1 MNIKTIVDRMYGT
14 NSYIVCDEQNGV
26 CAVIDPAAPN
36 IAAKV
41 RETGLVP
48 KFVLLTH
55 GHFDHISGLDAF
67 LAEYN
72 VPVYIHENDAEM
84 LSDGYKN
91 ASAIFLGAYFVT
103 SVKPMLLMDGDELPL
118 GSLRFTVVHTPGH
131 TRGGVCY
138 FLGDAVFTGDTVFA
152 FDRGRTDLYGGDEQ
166 TIVKTI
172 ENLKP
177 ALSGKTIYPGH
188 GQSHQLNS

>member
-1 MNIKTIVDRMYGT
+1 MKIKTIVDRMYGT
-14 NSYIVCDEQNGV
+14 NCYIVCDEQNGV

-36 IAAKV
+36 VAEKV

-72 VPVYIHENDAEM
+72 VPVYIHTDDAEM
-84 LSDGYKN
+84 LTDGYKN
-91 ASAIFLGAYFVT
+91 ASAVFMSAIVT
-103 SVKPMLLMDGDELPL
+103 AAKPKMLMDGDELPL
-118 GSLRFTVVHTPGH
+118 GDLRFTVVHTPGH
-131 TRGGVCY
+131 TRGSVCC
-138 FLGDAVFTGDTVFA
+138 FLGGAVFTGDTLFA

-166 TIVKTI
+166 TIVKSI
-172 ENLKP
+172 NNLKP

-188 GQSHQLNS
+188 GQSHQLKS